1 MFIYIYIY
9 REREREGEKER
20 ERERERE
27 TVSSSCKHV
36 CASKGRIIL
45 SNKSIFSKKSHAP
58 HTSCSQRIVEPSW
71 RPNKRG
77 TFLSVPP
84 HLVIEVCICLI
95 SLESD
100 VPVRSQVCCASSTN
114 ARPILGCRSAACD
127 TCLHVCVSQCRSKQV
142 ACAYALAGGG
152 GGVEGG
158 SIYFSL
164 LHQSAHVLHS
174 QSRLPSGLLGRRWPQ
189 NGAEAWKVTPLAV
202 GKEG

>member
-152 GGVEGG
+152 GEWKGVAFILAFCINLRMCFTHKADCRAGCWAEGG
-158 SIYFSL
+158 L
-164 LHQSAHVLHS
+164 KMVLKH
-174 QSRLPSGLLGRRWPQ
+174 GRSPRW
-189 NGAEAWKVTPLAV
+189 L
-202 GKEG
+202 